1 MKYYYAR
8 VSTAKQNLAR
18 QIELFKEL
26 GGNKR
31 TIFEE
36 KRSGANF
43 EDREAWDE
51 LIECVRSN
59 DVIVVKNLDRLGRN
73 AKEVR
78 ECLVKLADK
87 KVIVESIDQEYLNEF
102 LRLN

>member
-36 KRSGANF
+36 KKSGANF
-43 EDREAWDE
+43 EDREAWD
-51 LIECVRSN
+51 
-59 DVIVVKNLDRLGRN
+59 
-73 AKEVR
+73 
-78 ECLVKLADK
+78 
-87 KVIVESIDQEYLNEF
+87 
-102 LRLN
+102 